1 MVQIII
7 PTEPKYG
14 QMRKIGKIV
23 LNITFI
29 SAFIFVIFLIASI
42 VIMMNADVSEER
54 LTKPS
59 IKTATII
66 SNNIDTLKEF
76 GGNEYIEYSYN
87 FDKNGKIIDKKEIL
101 KENVYL
107 VNVDDK
113 YEIIE
118 ITDNPYGIND
128 NCEVLE
134 QSNYYKFISQDE
146 EKEII
151 KNFNEKVNK
160 IDSKKDLS
168 ISLFIIS
175 MLSLFSMFISDYIYV
190 KKYQYYC

>member
-1 MVQIII
+1 MVQIM

-23 LNITFI
+23 SNITFI
-29 SAFIFVIFLIASI
+29 SAFIFIISFIASI
-42 VIMMNADVSEER
+42 VIMINADVSEEL

-66 SNNIDTLKEF
+66 SNDINTLKEF

-107 VNVDDK
+107 INVDDK

-118 ITDNPYGIND
+118 ITDNTYGIND
-128 NCEVLE
+128 NCKVLE

-151 KNFNEKVNK
+151 KNFNEKANK
-160 IDSKKDLS
+160 IDFKKDLS
-168 ISLFIIS
+168 IFLFIVSI
-175 MLSLFSMFISDYIYV
+175 LSLFLVFTSDYIFV

>member
-1 MVQIII
+1 MVRIII

-14 QMRKIGKIV
+14 QMQKIGKIV

-29 SAFIFVIFLIASI
+29 SAFIFVISLIASI
-42 VIMMNADVSEER
+42 VIMMNADIEEER
-54 LTKPS
+54 LIEPS

-66 SNNIDTLKEF
+66 SNDINTLKEF

-107 VNVDDK
+107 INVDDK

-118 ITDNPYGIND
+118 IPDNTYGIND
-128 NCEVLE
+128 NCKVLE

-151 KNFNEKVNK
+151 KDFNEKANK

>member
-118 ITDNPYGIND
+118 ITDNTYGIND
-128 NCEVLE
+128 NCKVLE

>member
-1 MVQIII
+1 MERIMI
-7 PTEPKYG
+7 PIEPKFG

-23 LNITFI
+23 SNITFI
-29 SAFIFVIFLIASI
+29 SAFIFIISFIASI
-42 VIMMNADVSEER
+42 VIMINADVSEEL

-66 SNNIDTLKEF
+66 SNDINTLKEF
-76 GGNEYIEYSYN
+76 GGNEYIKYSYN

-107 VNVDDK
+107 INVDDK

-118 ITDNPYGIND
+118 ITDNTYGIND
-128 NCEVLE
+128 NCKVLE
-134 QSNYYKFISQDE
+134 QFNSYKFISQDE

-151 KNFNEKVNK
+151 KNFNEKANK
-160 IDSKKDLS
+160 IDFKKDLS
-168 ISLFIIS
+168 IFLFIIS
-175 MLSLFSMFISDYIYV
+175 ILSLFSVFTSDYIFV